1 MGVSE
6 VLESLGGRLPAP
18 LEVGVWVDAWDESHS
33 ERMKEKTR
41 GRAERS
47 VGGAPGDGRDEKVP
61 PGKQAL
67 SPCRR

>member
-1 MGVSE
+1 MCE
-6 VLESLGGRLPAP
+6 P
-18 LEVGVWVDAWDESHS
+18 EVGVWVDAWDESHS

-61 PGKQAL
+61 PGKRLPARDAGQ
-67 SPCRR
+67 